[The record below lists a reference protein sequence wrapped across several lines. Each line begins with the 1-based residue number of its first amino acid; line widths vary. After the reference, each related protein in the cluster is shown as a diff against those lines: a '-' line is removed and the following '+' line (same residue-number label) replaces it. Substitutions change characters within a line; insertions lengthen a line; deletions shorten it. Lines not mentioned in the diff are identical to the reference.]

1 MRLVGLLSL
10 LGCVLLLAGCGAESP
25 RQSGARVAVSD
36 TLSATRYEVD
46 RTRCTDDPSAWF
58 IERETTVYVC
68 AARLRDGG
76 CDWFQATLKNATG
89 GEFPWAPSDPSP
101 RDTAGSSGTIA

>member
-1 MRLVGLLSL
+1 VRLVGLLSL
-10 LGCVLLLAGCGAESP
+10 LGCALLLAGCGAESP

-36 TLSATRYEVD
+36 SLSATRYEVD

-76 CDWFQATLKNATG
+76 CDWYQATLKNAG
-89 GEFPWAPSDPSP
+89 WDVVLDEKN
-101 RDTAGSSGTIA
+101 AGCVLPF